1 MRQVI
6 GIFDQGRIGFIS
18 RADFAFV
25 LKGLEGGLT
34 LEDSR
39 MLMNFF
45 DDKNTGK
52 LSVVELIKS
61 LQEIMNN
68 QTGGGIYAFMQVQPI
83 LQRLINELAI
93 DCDKFFDEVAEL
105 NETLLDEEMRSQ

>member
-1 MRQVI
+1 MRQVLAL
-6 GIFDQGRIGFIS
+6 FDRERTGFIS
-18 RADFAFV
+18 RAEFATT
-25 LKGLEGGLT
+25 LKT
-34 LEDSR
+34 LESGITLDEAR

-52 LSVVELIKS
+52 LSVVEFAKA
-61 LQEIMNN
+61 LQEIMNH

-83 LQRLINELAI
+83 LQRIINELAI

-105 NETLLDEEMRSQ
+105 NE